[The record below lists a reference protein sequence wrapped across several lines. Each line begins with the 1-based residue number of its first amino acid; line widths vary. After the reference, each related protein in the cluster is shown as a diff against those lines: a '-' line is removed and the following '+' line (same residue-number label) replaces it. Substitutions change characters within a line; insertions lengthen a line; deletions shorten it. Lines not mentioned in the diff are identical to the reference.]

1 LNKEFRLNKNI
12 VELEQIYTN
21 NQAGQAIA
29 ADLAKFVNKRRYLLK
44 SMTQI
49 A

>member
-21 NQAGQAIA
+21 NQVGQAFA
-29 ADLAKFVNKRRYLLK
+29 AIWASFVNKTGVLLK

-49 A
+49 L